1 MPKKSKKVAKT
12 KVTRKVNKTVAKK
25 VTSKQSNSP
34 MGFLFRR
41 YDNNIAFTLM
51 VSCAAY
57 AIFMMVNVVLQR
69 TDLAIYQQ
77 EQQLAAMQNTQM
89 GQVAGV
95 SDSQE

>member
-1 MPKKSKKVAKT
+1 
-12 KVTRKVNKTVAKK
+12 
-25 VTSKQSNSP
+25 
-34 MGFLFRR
+34 
-41 YDNNIAFTLM
+41 
-51 VSCAAY
+51 
-57 AIFMMVNVVLQR
+57 MMVNVVLQR